1 VKTSGLGGAFGF
13 FLVGIVAGV
22 AAAQLTAGFGLAF
35 PASPTTLPV
44 SLIVIGLAVLIASF
58 PIYRYRKQIESYK
71 SGVRPAR
78 PNPFYAVRVMLIAR
92 ASIFTGALFAG
103 WHLGLVL
110 WLVIFTAMLQSLI
123 LRESLSL
130 VAAVL
135 LVVAGYLA
143 RRNCKTPQD
152 LDGEAA

>member
-1 VKTSGLGGAFGF
+1 MKTSGLGGALGF
-13 FLVGIVAGV
+13 LLVGIVAGV
-22 AAAQLTAGFGLAF
+22 AAAQLTAGFGFAF

-44 SLIVIGLAVLIASF
+44 SLIVIGLAVLIASI

-123 LRESLSL
+123 LTEGLSL
-130 VAAVL
+130 IAAVL
-135 LVVAGYLA
+135 LVVAGYFA